1 MTMPVTVAILIVSL
15 VIAIFANYKARRPY
29 EPGKLPWIP
38 YTAVQFVAI
47 LVFVLMLG
55 HMVSLWTGKPFTGRM
70 VQ

>member
-1 MTMPVTVAILIVSL
+1 MTMTVTVSILIVSFA
-15 VIAIFANYKARRPY
+15 IAAFSNYKTRRPY

-55 HMVSLWTGKPFTGRM
+55 HLITLWTGTPFIGRLTR
-70 VQ
+70 